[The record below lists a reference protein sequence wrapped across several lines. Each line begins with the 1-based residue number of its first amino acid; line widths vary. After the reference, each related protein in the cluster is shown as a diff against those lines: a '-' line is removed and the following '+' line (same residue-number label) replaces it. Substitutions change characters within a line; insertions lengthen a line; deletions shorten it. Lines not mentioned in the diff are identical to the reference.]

1 MASMSRS
8 LEMGVVAM
16 RSPKPPVVELFPEVR
31 QELEGLLRR
40 HSLPQQLAL
49 RARIILAAADGA
61 NNSQIAR
68 LLARDVDTVR
78 RWRSRWLAFSPIPLA
93 DLSLEERLSD
103 VPRSGRPITIQ
114 AEQRCQ
120 IVALACEAP
129 QEAARPISHWS
140 GREIAD
146 EVIKR
151 GILPTI
157 SPRHAA
163 RLLKKGISNRTS
175 AAIG

>member
-1 MASMSRS
+1 
-8 LEMGVVAM
+8 M
-16 RSPKPPVVELFPEVR
+16 RGPKPPVVELSPEVR
-31 QELEGLLRR
+31 HELEALLRR
-40 HSLPQQLAL
+40 RSLPQQLAL
-49 RARIILAAADGA
+49 RARIVLAAADGH

-68 LLARDVDTVR
+68 SLDLETDTVR
-78 RWRSRWLAFSPIPLA
+78 LWRTRWLSFAPIPLS
-93 DLSLEERLSD
+93 DFSLDERLSD
-103 VPRSGRPITIQ
+103 VPRSGRPIQIT

-129 QEAARPISHWS
+129 KDTGRPISQWT

-146 EVIKR
+146 EVVKR

-157 SPRHAA
+157 SPRHAS
-163 RLLKKGISNRTS
+163 RLLKKGISTRTS

>member
-1 MASMSRS
+1 
-8 LEMGVVAM
+8 MGVVVM
-16 RSPKPPVVELFPEVR
+16 RGPKPPVVEVSPEVR
-31 QELEGLLRR
+31 HELEALLRR
-40 HSLPQQLAL
+40 RSLPQQLAL
-49 RARIILAAADGA
+49 RARIVLAAADGQ

-68 LLARDVDTVR
+68 SLDLETDTVR
-78 RWRSRWLAFSPIPLA
+78 LWRTRWLSFAPIPLSEF
-93 DLSLEERLSD
+93 SLDERLSD
-103 VPRSGRPITIQ
+103 VPRSGRPIQIT

-129 QEAARPISHWS
+129 KEAGRPISQWT

-157 SPRHAA
+157 SACHAS
-163 RLLKKGISNRTS
+163 RLLKKGISNR
-175 AAIG
+175 I

>member
-1 MASMSRS
+1 
-8 LEMGVVAM
+8 M
-16 RSPKPPVVELFPEVR
+16 RGPKPPVVELSPEVR
-31 QELEGLLRR
+31 HELEALLRR

-49 RARIILAAADGA
+49 RARIVLAAADGQ

-68 LLARDVDTVR
+68 SLDLETDTVR
-78 RWRSRWLAFSPIPLA
+78 LWRTRWLSFAPIPLSEF
-93 DLSLEERLSD
+93 SLDERLSD
-103 VPRSGRPITIQ
+103 VPRSGRPIQIT

-129 QEAARPISHWS
+129 KEAGRPISQWT

-157 SPRHAA
+157 SARHAS
-163 RLLKKGISNRTS
+163 RLLKKGISNR
-175 AAIG
+175 I

>member
-1 MASMSRS
+1 
-8 LEMGVVAM
+8 M
-16 RSPKPPVVELFPEVR
+16 RGPKPPVVELSPEVR
-31 QELEGLLRR
+31 HALEALLRR

-61 NNSQIAR
+61 NNSHIAR
-68 LLARDVDTVR
+68 LLDLDVDTVR
-78 RWRSRWLAFSPIPLA
+78 RWRSRWRSFAPIPLSEF
-93 DLSLEERLSD
+93 SLDERLSD
-103 VPRSGRPITIQ
+103 VPRSGRPIQIS

-129 QEAARPISHWS
+129 KEAGRPISQWS

-146 EVIKR
+146 EVVKR

-163 RLLKKGISNRTS
+163 RLLKKGISSR
-175 AAIG
+175 I

>member
-1 MASMSRS
+1 
-8 LEMGVVAM
+8 M
-16 RSPKPPVVELFPEVR
+16 RGPKPPVVEVSPEVR
-31 QELEGLLRR
+31 HELEALLRR
-40 HSLPQQLAL
+40 RSLPQPLAL
-49 RARIILAAADGA
+49 RARIVLAAAEGQ

-68 LLARDVDTVR
+68 SLGLETDTVR
-78 RWRSRWLAFSPIPLA
+78 LWRNRWLSFAAIPLP
-93 DLSLEERLSD
+93 DFSLDERLSD
-103 VPRSGRPITIQ
+103 VPRSGRPIQIT

-129 QEAARPISHWS
+129 KEAGRPISQWT

-157 SPRHAA
+157 SARHAS
-163 RLLKKGISNRTS
+163 RLLKKGISNR
-175 AAIG
+175 I

>member
-1 MASMSRS
+1 
-8 LEMGVVAM
+8 M
-16 RSPKPPVVELFPEVR
+16 RGPKPPVVEVSPEVR
-31 QELEGLLRR
+31 HELEALLRR
-40 HSLPQQLAL
+40 RSLPQQLAL
-49 RARIILAAADGA
+49 RARIVLAAADGQ

-68 LLARDVDTVR
+68 SLDLETDTVR
-78 RWRSRWLAFSPIPLA
+78 LWRTRWLSFAPIPLSEF
-93 DLSLEERLSD
+93 SLDERLSD
-103 VPRSGRPITIQ
+103 VPRSGRPIQIT

-129 QEAARPISHWS
+129 KEAGRPISQWT

-157 SPRHAA
+157 SARHAS
-163 RLLKKGISNRTS
+163 RLLKKGISNR
-175 AAIG
+175 I

>member
-1 MASMSRS
+1 
-8 LEMGVVAM
+8 M
-16 RSPKPPVVELFPEVR
+16 RGPKPPVVEVSPEVR
-31 QELEGLLRR
+31 HELEARLRR
-40 HSLPQQLAL
+40 RSLPQQLAL
-49 RARIILAAADGA
+49 RARIVLAAADDQ

-68 LLARDVDTVR
+68 SLNLETDTVR
-78 RWRSRWLAFSPIPLA
+78 LWRNRWLSFAFIPLS
-93 DLSLEERLSD
+93 DLSLDERLSD
-103 VPRSGRPITIQ
+103 VPRSGRPIQIT

-129 QEAARPISHWS
+129 KDAGRPISQWT

-157 SPRHAA
+157 SPRHAS
-163 RLLKKGISNRTS
+163 RLLKKGISNR
-175 AAIG
+175 I

>member
-1 MASMSRS
+1 
-8 LEMGVVAM
+8 M
-16 RSPKPPVVELFPEVR
+16 RGPKPPAVELSPELR
-31 QELEGLLRR
+31 QDLEALLRR
-40 HSLPQQLAL
+40 RSLPQQLAQ
-49 RARIILAAADGA
+49 RAKIILAAADGS

-68 LLARDVDTVR
+68 SLDLDVDTVR

-93 DLSLEERLSD
+93 DLSLDERLTD
-103 VPRSGRPITIQ
+103 VPRSGRPITIT

-129 QEAARPISHWS
+129 SDAAARPISHWT
-140 GREIAD
+140 GQELAD

-157 SPRHAA
+157 SPRHAS
-163 RLLKKGISNRTS
+163 RLLKKGISNRTC
-175 AAIG
+175 AATG

>member
-1 MASMSRS
+1 
-8 LEMGVVAM
+8 MGVVVM
-16 RSPKPPVVELFPEVR
+16 RGPKPPVVEVSPEVR
-31 QELEGLLRR
+31 HELEALLRR
-40 HSLPQQLAL
+40 RSLPQQLAL
-49 RARIILAAADGA
+49 RARIVLAAAEGQ

-68 LLARDVDTVR
+68 SLGLETDTVR
-78 RWRSRWLAFSPIPLA
+78 LWRNRWLSFAAIPLP
-93 DLSLEERLSD
+93 DFSLDERLSD
-103 VPRSGRPITIQ
+103 VPRSGRPIQIT

-129 QEAARPISHWS
+129 KEAGRPISQWT

-157 SPRHAA
+157 SARHAS
-163 RLLKKGISNRTS
+163 RLLKKGISNR
-175 AAIG
+175 I

>member
-1 MASMSRS
+1 
-8 LEMGVVAM
+8 M
-16 RSPKPPVVELFPEVR
+16 RGPKPPVVELTPEVR
-31 QELEGLLRR
+31 QDLEAMLRR
-40 HSLPQQLAL
+40 RSLPQQLAL
-49 RARIILAAADGA
+49 RARIVLAAADGS

-68 LLARDVDTVR
+68 SLGLETDTVR
-78 RWRSRWLAFSPIPLA
+78 LWRNRWLSFAPIPLSEF
-93 DLSLEERLSD
+93 SLDERLSD
-103 VPRSGRPITIQ
+103 VPRTGRPIQIQ

-129 QEAARPISHWS
+129 KDAGRPISQWT

-146 EVIKR
+146 EVVKR
-151 GILPTI
+151 GILPKI

-175 AAIG
+175 SAIG

>member
-1 MASMSRS
+1 
-8 LEMGVVAM
+8 M
-16 RSPKPPVVELFPEVR
+16 RGPKPPVVEVSPEVR
-31 QELEGLLRR
+31 HELEALLRR
-40 HSLPQQLAL
+40 RSLPQQLAL
-49 RARIILAAADGA
+49 RARIVLAAADGQ

-68 LLARDVDTVR
+68 SLDLETDTVR
-78 RWRSRWLAFSPIPLA
+78 LWRTRWLSFAPIPLSEF
-93 DLSLEERLSD
+93 SLDERLSD
-103 VPRSGRPITIQ
+103 VPRSGRPIQIT

-129 QEAARPISHWS
+129 KDAGRPISQWT

-157 SPRHAA
+157 SARHAS
-163 RLLKKGISNRTS
+163 RLLKKGISNR
-175 AAIG
+175 I

>member
-1 MASMSRS
+1 
-8 LEMGVVAM
+8 M
-16 RSPKPPVVELFPEVR
+16 RGPKPPVVEVSPEVR
-31 QELEGLLRR
+31 HELEALLRR
-40 HSLPQQLAL
+40 RSLPQQLAL
-49 RARIILAAADGA
+49 RARIVLAAADGQ

-68 LLARDVDTVR
+68 SLNLETDTVR
-78 RWRSRWLAFSPIPLA
+78 LWRNRWLSFAFIPLS
-93 DLSLEERLSD
+93 DLSLDERLSD
-103 VPRSGRPITIQ
+103 VPRSGRPIQIT

-129 QEAARPISHWS
+129 KEAGRPISQWT

-157 SPRHAA
+157 SARHAS
-163 RLLKKGISNRTS
+163 RLLKKGISNR
-175 AAIG
+175 I